1 MPLND
6 YKTAL
11 VTGASSGIGAATV
24 RALTGRGITVH
35 ALARRED
42 RLKDLADATGSIPL
56 ALDLRDRDAIHD
68 RLGALDVDI
77 VVGNAGVGRGFDGLL
92 NASPED
98 IDITFETNVQ
108 ALVHVLRA
116 ILPGMIER
124 QRGHVV
130 NIGSVA
136 GLYPISSVIYGGS
149 KGAVHLIN
157 QNLRIELGGT
167 GVRAT
172 EICPGRVATEFFE
185 AAVDDP
191 EKAAAIGTT
200 SITELQPEDIA
211 DAVLFALDAPWRVNV
226 SMIELQPTEQT
237 FGGVVFA
244 PTAAAA
250 ANAPRR

>member
-24 RALTGRGITVH
+24 RVLTGRGMTVH

-42 RLKDLADATGSIPL
+42 RLKDLADATGCIPL

-68 RLGALDVDI
+68 RLGALDVDV

-116 ILPGMIER
+116 ILPGMIGR

-172 EICPGRVATEFFE
+172 EICPGRVAN
-185 AAVDDP
+185 
-191 EKAAAIGTT
+191 
-200 SITELQPEDIA
+200 
-211 DAVLFALDAPWRVNV
+211 RV
-226 SMIELQPTEQT
+226 
-237 FGGVVFA
+237 F
-244 PTAAAA
+244 
-250 ANAPRR
+250 